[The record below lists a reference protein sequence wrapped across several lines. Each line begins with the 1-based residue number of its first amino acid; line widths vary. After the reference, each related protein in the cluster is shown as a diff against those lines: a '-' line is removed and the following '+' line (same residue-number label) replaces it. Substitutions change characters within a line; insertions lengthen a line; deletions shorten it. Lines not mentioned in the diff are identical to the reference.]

1 MNCRPAPPLSLY
13 VHLPWCARKCPYCD
27 FNSHA
32 LQGPLPEDAYVD
44 ALLADLA
51 CEWPR
56 AEGRRIETVF
66 FGGGTPSLFGAG
78 AIGRVLAWLREHDA
92 LAAASEVTLEANPGT
107 VERGR
112 FADYRAAGVNRISLG
127 VQSFDPGRLAVIG
140 RIHGAREVWTAI
152 DELAAAGIENFNID
166 LMFGLPGQTVAG
178 AVADLEAAISARPT
192 HVSHYQLTL
201 EPNTLFWHQ
210 PPPLPQEDDLWAMQ
224 TQGHAL
230 LADAGYEQYEV
241 SAWAAPGRR
250 CGHNLNYW
258 TFGDYLGIG
267 AGAHGKLT
275 QPAAGRIR
283 RRSKLRHP
291 AAYLRATGDRVQ
303 AQSNVEDEA
312 RTFEF
317 MLNALRLSDGFDREL
332 FEGRTGLAFAAA
344 EPGLTRARARD
355 LIGEDGGRWCPTELG
370 RRFLND
376 LQAIFLPESDHD

>member
-1 MNCRPAPPLSLY
+1 
-13 VHLPWCARKCPYCD
+13 
-27 FNSHA
+27 
-32 LQGPLPEDAYVD
+32 
-44 ALLADLA
+44 
-51 CEWPR
+51 
-56 AEGRRIETVF
+56 
-66 FGGGTPSLFGAG
+66 
-78 AIGRVLAWLREHDA
+78 
-92 LAAASEVTLEANPGT
+92 
-107 VERGR
+107 
-112 FADYRAAGVNRISLG
+112 
-127 VQSFDPGRLAVIG
+127 
-140 RIHGAREVWTAI
+140 
-152 DELAAAGIENFNID
+152 
-166 LMFGLPGQTVAG
+166 MFGLPWQTVSS

-210 PPPLPQEDDLWAMQ
+210 PPPLPPEDDLWAMQ
-224 TQGHAL
+224 TQGQAL

-303 AQSNVEDEA
+303 AQNIVEDEA

-317 MLNALRLSDGFDREL
+317 MLNALRLNDGFDRQL
-332 FEGRTGLAFAAA
+332 FEDRTGLAFAAA

-370 RRFLND
+370 WRFLND